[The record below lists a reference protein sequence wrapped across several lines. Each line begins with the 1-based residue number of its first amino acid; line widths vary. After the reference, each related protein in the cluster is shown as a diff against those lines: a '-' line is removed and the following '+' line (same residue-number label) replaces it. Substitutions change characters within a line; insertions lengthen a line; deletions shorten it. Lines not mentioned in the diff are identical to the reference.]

1 MNKLQFKIFF
11 LFILIWSNY
20 VSSSCSAV
28 NIDSL
33 YKNPPKTKHFQKLSV
48 EGHSF
53 IYGLFNSI
61 GYLKKFGN
69 PVMNFPT
76 SLKEYFS
83 LQKQQIKKLPQAN
96 SADSNEVK
104 LNIIGDIMWMRNN
117 WDNFMDSSVQSKIK
131 NCDLLLG
138 NLETI
143 IDTTKAVNKFWFD
156 YRTYNSD
163 KQLIDFL
170 PASKSMLSI
179 ANNHSLD
186 RGYESLLN
194 TEKLLI
200 NRKIAVNGINKIKK
214 YTSITIKGIKIGFYA
229 CIWGLNNPKAEHQDK
244 LNIQKGIAPYN
255 NNPVNTDEAI
265 LALKQM
271 HDDGIEFKI
280 LFIHWGYEYE
290 FYPRNNIMKLA
301 HQLAQA
307 GFNMIIG
314 SHPHVFQP
322 AELIFSPKNNLDSL
336 PQVTL
341 VNYSLGNFCT
351 SMYSIETRIGVIE
364 SVNLKRN
371 NLGKIEI
378 TMPNYEF
385 VYNMPH
391 IGKRKRKLLI
401 LADYMKLY
409 PKEANSKFKERMIEI
424 MNILKL

>member
-1 MNKLQFKIFF
+1 MIKLHFKIIF
-11 LFILIWSNY
+11 LTIIICSCW
-20 VSSSCSAV
+20 VSTKCLAV

-48 EGHSF
+48 EGRSF
-53 IYGLFNSI
+53 IYGIFNSI

-83 LQKQQIKKLPQAN
+83 LQKQQIKKLPKAN

-117 WDNFMDSSVQSKIK
+117 WDNFMDSLVQSKIN

-163 KQLIDFL
+163 KHLIDFL
-170 PASKSMLSI
+170 PASKSMISI

-186 RGYESLLN
+186 KGYESLLR

-200 NRKIAVNGINKIKK
+200 NRKIAVNGINKNKK

-229 CIWGLNNPKAEHQDK
+229 CTWGLNNPKVEQQDK

-255 NNPVNTDEAI
+255 NNTVNAEEAL

-271 HDDGIEFKI
+271 HEDGIEFKI
-280 LFIHWGYEYE
+280 LFMHWGYEYE

-307 GFNMIIG
+307 GYNMIIG

-364 SVNLKRN
+364 SVRLKRN

-378 TMPNYEF
+378 TVPNYEF
-385 VYNMPH
+385 VYNMH
-391 IGKRKRKLLI
+391 HTGKRQRKLL
-401 LADYMKLY
+401 LLSDYIKLY
-409 PKEANSKFKERMIEI
+409 PKEANAKFKERTLEI